1 MEAFVP
7 PGGDPPPHIHHE
19 EDETFYVVEGHC
31 SILLGDEWVT
41 AGVGDFVNVPRGT
54 VHAFGNDGTTPMRM
68 ILTFTPAGIETFF
81 EETLRRA
88 LDPPEAPEV
97 VAARY
102 VAAAPRYGLEFL
114 PPA

>member
-7 PGGDPPPHIHHE
+7 
-19 EDETFYVVEGHC
+19 
-31 SILLGDEWVT
+31 L
-41 AGVGDFVNVPRGT
+41 
-54 VHAFGNDGTTPMRM
+54 RM

-81 EETLRRA
+81 EETLQRA
-88 LDPPEAPEV
+88 LDPTLEPPEAPEV